1 MNAKKIQTSS
11 NLKKISEREL
21 TSVSGGCYGREREYD
36 GYDYGYGYERDDCHR
51 RHHHEYGGPIKVIPL

>member
-36 GYDYGYGYERDDCHR
+36 GYDYDYGYGYEHR
-51 RHHHEYGGPIKVIPL
+51 RHHRHQEGWEKLSPS